1 MSFNSGSQLDKTNTL
16 IIDKLSLIKLPE
28 HPMVP
33 PKSLMKPGAALL
45 AALALSACGGN
56 EKPAAPPPPA
66 VETAAAEAGLAGGGL
81 TLAGTLERQREMNLS
96 FRVGGVMTA
105 LSVDAGDPVA
115 AGQVLARIDPAA
127 VNARV
132 TQAEAE
138 VERARRDLRRD
149 EALFARGY
157 VSEQRMEDRRSALK
171 SAQASYDAAA
181 FDGRWS
187 RLVTPVGGVVLERAA
202 QIGEVVQPGQTV
214 LRVADLS
221 SPLVLRVPV
230 ADRDLGRIASGQPVT
245 ATIDALPGQVL
256 SGRVVRI
263 GQGAD
268 PRTGA
273 VLVEVE
279 LPSRPELR
287 SGLTA
292 KATFPMAT
300 TGDDSVRVPA
310 EAILEAQGG
319 RAHVYRLQGDRAV
332 RTPVVFLGFEGD
344 HARVRGLAP
353 GEKVITAGGGFI
365 SDGERVRVADA
376 RALAGA
382 VK

>member
-1 MSFNSGSQLDKTNTL
+1 
-16 IIDKLSLIKLPE
+16 
-28 HPMVP
+28 MVTAFRRP
-33 PKSLMKPGAALL
+33 RFRAAPVAAAALGVL
-45 AALALSACGGN
+45 LMAACSPGS
-56 EKPAAPPPPA
+56 KPAAAPPA
-66 VETAAAEAGLAGGGL
+66 TVETAQAEPDGAGAGLAV
-81 TLAGTLERQREMNLS
+81 TGTLERQREMNLA

-105 LSVDAGDPVA
+105 LAVDAGDSVS
-115 AGQVLARIDPAA
+115 AGQVLARIDPSA

-132 TQAEAE
+132 TQSEADL
-138 VERARRDLRRD
+138 ERARRDLRRD
-149 EALFARGY
+149 ETLFAQGY
-157 VSEQRMEDRRSALK
+157 VSNQRLEDRRSAVK
-171 SAQASYDAAA
+171 AAQAAYDAAA

-187 RLVTPVGGVVLERAA
+187 RLVAPAGGVVLERAA
-202 QIGEVVQPGQTV
+202 QVGEVVQPGQTV

-230 ADRDLGRIASGQPVT
+230 ADRDLGRIARGQSVT

-256 SGRVVRI
+256 AGRVVRI

-279 LPSRPELR
+279 LPGRPELR

-292 KATFPMAT
+292 KATFSTAAA
-300 TGDDSVRVPA
+300 GDGGVRVPS
-310 EAILEAQGG
+310 EAILEANDG
-319 RAHVYRLQGDRAV
+319 RAFVFRLQGDRAV
-332 RTPVVFLGFEGD
+332 RTRVAFLGFDGD

-353 GEKVITAGGGFI
+353 GDRVITAGGGFI

-376 RALAGA
+376 SALSGA